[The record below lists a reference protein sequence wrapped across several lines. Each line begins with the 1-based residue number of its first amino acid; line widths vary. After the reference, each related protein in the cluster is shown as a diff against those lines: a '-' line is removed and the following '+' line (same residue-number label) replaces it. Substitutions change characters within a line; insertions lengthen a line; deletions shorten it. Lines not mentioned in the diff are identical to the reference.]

1 MSESLS
7 TNTERQIETNRKMWF
22 YGTPEH
28 TAAQNYSLGFLKSQ
42 VHDPVVQKKLTPSVP
57 FACKRLLVLDDYYP
71 IFNRPNVELITDKPV
86 KITEHGIISKPPHEL
101 PKKELEGL
109 PQGSYDITKEDPNA
123 QEQEREIDVL
133 IWGTGF
139 DMADQGGHFQVYGVG
154 GINLS
159 KTWGETPKAYYSKSI
174 HIRLIPLF

>member
-1 MSESLS
+1 
-7 TNTERQIETNRKMWF
+7 MWY

-28 TAAQNYSLGFLKSQ
+28 TAAQNFSLSFLKSQ
-42 VHDPVVQKKLTPSVP
+42 VNDPVVRNKLTPSVP

-123 QEQEREIDVL
+123 HEQEREIDVL

-139 DMADQGGHFQVYGVG
+139 EMADQGGHFQVYGVD

-159 KTWGETPKAYYSKSI
+159 QTWGETPKAYYSKSI
-174 HIRLIPLF
+174 ARLTFVSLT